1 MEERQR
7 VVLYGQSVILG
18 AVQAS
23 LLHHPQLEVVSV
35 APPATGQELAGL
47 APDVMFFDAGAG
59 CPAPAFSLLHDRP
72 DLLLIG
78 LDASSAEMMVL
89 SSYPVQALS
98 TADLVQ
104 VILNKGSD

>member
-7 VVLYGQSVILG
+7 VVLCGQSVILG

-23 LLHHPQLEVVSV
+23 LLRHPQLEVLSV
-35 APPATGQELAGL
+35 AGDATGQELAEL
-47 APDVMFFDAGAG
+47 APDVILFDTGSEQ
-59 CPAPAFSLLHDRP
+59 PIPAFSLLHDRP

-78 LDASSAEMMVL
+78 LDASTAEIMVL
-89 SSYPVQALS
+89 SSYPAQALS